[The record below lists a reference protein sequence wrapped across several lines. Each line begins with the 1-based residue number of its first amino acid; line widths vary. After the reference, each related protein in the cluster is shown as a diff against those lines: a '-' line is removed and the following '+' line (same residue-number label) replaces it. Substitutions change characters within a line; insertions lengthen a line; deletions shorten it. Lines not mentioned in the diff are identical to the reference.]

1 MPKTT
6 TDKPQPLTL
15 TQYSEE
21 KKLPLEYLAKT
32 WGLKTVF
39 RGDPAVHCV
48 EQPYTRMDGTAA
60 APRYRYANEK
70 KSPPNS
76 GDQIVLYGQA
86 QLIPNPEV
94 YAFAAPDTRP
104 CFLVEGESDTQTL
117 QYVRVHVLGVP
128 GTSMWDKCV
137 ENDPSILDYLGERT
151 IFVIQ
156 EPPSAAEK
164 AKRLDSPAK
173 MVQRITKS
181 LPNAT
186 VIAVKLWQFAPRDQ
200 HGEPLYKD
208 ASGLWLHYNG
218 DVRKFTEAL
227 HIAVNAAGKEAG
239 LSQQDLWEL
248 DTITADKIE
257 PLAWEWLWE
266 ERVPLGCLT
275 VFFGMGGTGKSTAA
289 IDLAHRG
296 SKGLPSPDKER
307 SLPAFETLLFVCEDD
322 VARTTVPRLMAA
334 GDVGADLRL
343 IHVER
348 PQETIAGNAQQRRF
362 AFDRDLAALE
372 RKLESLPNV
381 RLVIVD
387 PISSYLGAKNQN
399 KNEDV
404 RPLLLDLQALAER
417 ARVSV
422 IAIMHFNKNMDQ
434 AAIHRISGASAWG
447 EVPRALWAFVHAPK
461 EDGQDPPKDQYLML
475 NAKLNIVSEAGRNGI
490 KYETVGKEWTTNG
503 QKIKTSWVRWHGTAG
518 NTSLDD
524 VLADTKKKPGPRPEK
539 TEAAMKWLLSYLA
552 DGEKASKTLF
562 ADGLD
567 AGHAKDTL
575 YESKTRLGDRVKA
588 SQKRGAYYWR
598 IAEVAEAA
606 EGHEVAELPEVF

>member
-1 MPKTT
+1 MPNQT
-6 TDKPQPLTL
+6 TDKKSLTL
-15 TQYSEE
+15 PQYAEE
-21 KKLPLEYLAKT
+21 KKLPLDC
-32 WGLKTVF
+32 LKNTFKLTTVF
-39 RGDPAVHCV
+39 RADVHCV
-48 EQPYTRMDGTAA
+48 EQPYTRMDGTSA
-60 APRYRYANEK
+60 APRYRYANAK
-70 KSPPNS
+70 QSPPHC

-86 QLIPNPEV
+86 QLIPRPEV
-94 YAFAAPDTRP
+94 YVFAGPDTRP
-104 CFLVEGESDTQTL
+104 CFLVEGESDTHTL
-117 QYVRVHVLGVP
+117 RCAAINVLGIP
-128 GTSMWDKCV
+128 GTSMWDTCI
-137 ENDPSILDYLGERT
+137 ENDPDVLDFLAGRT

-156 EPPSAAEK
+156 EPPSPKEK

-173 MVQRITKS
+173 MVQCITKS
-181 LPNAT
+181 LPNSK
-186 VIAVKLWQFAPRDQ
+186 VVAVKLWQFAPKDE

-208 ASGLWLHYNG
+208 VSGLWLFHNG
-218 DVRKFTEAL
+218 DVRRFMEAL
-227 HIAVNAAGKEAG
+227 HIAVKAAGKEAG
-239 LSQQDLWEL
+239 LSQDVWEL
-248 DTITADKIE
+248 TTITADKIE
-257 PLAWEWLWE
+257 PRAWEWLWE

-296 SKGLPSPDKER
+296 SKGLPSPDRAR

-334 GDVGADLRL
+334 GDVGADLPL

-461 EDGQDPPKDQYLML
+461 EEGQDTPPKDQYLML

-490 KYETVGKEWTTNG
+490 KYETVGKEWTANG
-503 QKIKTSWVRWHGTAG
+503 QRIKTSWVRWHGTAG
-518 NTSLDD
+518 NTSLED
-524 VLADTKKKPGPRPEK
+524 VLADAKKKPGPAPVAK
-539 TEAAMKWLLSYLA
+539 DAAKMWLLAHLE
-552 DGEKASKTLF
+552 DGEGRESKKICI
-562 ADGLD
+562 AGEE
-567 AGHAKDTL
+567 AGHAERTLWKAKDEL
-575 YESKTRLGDRVKA
+575 VGAGRMVKPYRVPKGV
-588 SQKRGAYYWR
+588 GAWMWKL
-598 IAEVAEAA
+598 AGQSADAEAA
-606 EGHEVAELPEVF
+606 ETTY